1 MVSFSMGVHLTDR
14 LGAQS
19 GVLENT
25 KIISFEPQK
34 EILISANWHQKTVI
48 TSGEIQRLCEITY
61 DVMQRSGVQMLVNKC
76 PNMKRF
82 LTVEK

>member
-1 MVSFSMGVHLTDR
+1 MVSFSMGVYLTPR

-19 GVLENT
+19 GILENT

-34 EILISANWHQKTVI
+34 EILISASWHQKTAI
-48 TSGEIQRLCEITY
+48 TSGERQRLCDIAY
-61 DVMQRSGVQMLVNKC
+61 DVMQRSGVQILENKC